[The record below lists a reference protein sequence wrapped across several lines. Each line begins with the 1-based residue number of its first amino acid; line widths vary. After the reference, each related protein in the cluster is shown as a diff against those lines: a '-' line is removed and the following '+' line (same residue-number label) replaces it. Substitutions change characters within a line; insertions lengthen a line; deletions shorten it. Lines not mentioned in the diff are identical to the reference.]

1 MFWIGLIVGMIITI
15 STAAGFFA
23 YCMIAAGVSW
33 DDYTNL
39 VDANKAAIEN
49 RDSRVE
55 VYDDDTDEKIFEAE
69 FKYPWSDDL
78 FE

>member
-15 STAAGFFA
+15 STAGGFFG
-23 YCMIAAGVSW
+23 YCMAVTGVSW